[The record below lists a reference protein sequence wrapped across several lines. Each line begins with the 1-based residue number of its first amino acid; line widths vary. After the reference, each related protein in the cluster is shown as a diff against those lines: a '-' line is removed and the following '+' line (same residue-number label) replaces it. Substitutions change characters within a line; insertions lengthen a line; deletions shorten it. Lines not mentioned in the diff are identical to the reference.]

1 MERMEE
7 DLMEDLFYQEAEGA
21 AELGEGDEWE
31 GMDAYAEESDFG
43 EEDAWETGEEAYLD
57 EFEEEGFEEGFDE
70 GFDEYDEAY
79 AVEEGDDAFED
90 AMAYA
95 MEAEDTDEFFR
106 RIGRAIRR
114 VAPRVIG
121 GLRRAA
127 STVGRVARVAAPIA
141 RLIPHPYAQAA
152 ATGLNLLGRLRA
164 EGADEEEALEAF
176 AELAAY
182 DESAIPVVA
191 GLAAR
196 SIVGRAGAR
205 LPVQARRRLVRT
217 MGTAARSL
225 VSRRGPRA
233 IRALPR
239 IVSSVRRTATARRT
253 PIRAVPR
260 VVSRTVA
267 RVARSRPLV
276 RRLSRPAPVAVR
288 RVRVAARRAPVGGAA
303 PRGTRTFR
311 LQGPVVISI
320 RGA

>member
-1 MERMEE
+1 MDEE
-7 DLMEDLFYQEAEGA
+7 LMDDVFYEEAEGA
-21 AELGEGDEWE
+21 SEFGEAEEWE

-43 EEDAWETGEEAYLD
+43 DEDAWEAGEEAYLD
-57 EFEEEGFEEGFDE
+57 EFEDEGFEEGFEEGFDE
-70 GFDEYDEAY
+70 YDEAS
-79 AVEEGDDAFED
+79 AFEEGDEAFED

-114 VAPRVIG
+114 VAPRIVG

-164 EGADEEEALEAF
+164 EGASEEDALEAF

-182 DESAIPVVA
+182 DESAIPLVA

-196 SIVGRAGAR
+196 SVVGRAGAR

-217 MGTAARSL
+217 MGTAARTL

-233 IRALPR
+233 VRALPR
-239 IVSSVRRTATARRT
+239 IVSSVRRTAVARRT
-253 PIRAVPR
+253 PVRAVPR
-260 VVSRTVA
+260 IVSRTVA
-267 RVARSRPLV
+267 RVTRSRPLA
-276 RRLSRPAPVAVR
+276 RRLSRPAPAAVR
-288 RVRVAARRAPVGGAA
+288 RVRTVVRRAPLAGAPLPGA
-303 PRGTRTFR
+303 SRTFR
-311 LQGPVVISI
+311 LRGPVVISI